1 MEKNLLIPY
10 KQLFL
15 FVLGGS
21 LYYMI
26 EILYRGYS
34 HWTRFMAGG
43 IIFLFAGYQSHS
55 HSSDYP
61 FWKETLHVWLFALCI
76 EFSTGCLVNL
86 RLGWNVWDYSN
97 LPFNLFGQV
106 CLPFAL
112 MFLPLCAA
120 AIILDNYICYWL
132 FQDKKPKYKIF

>member
-1 MEKNLLIPY
+1 MRMRKKKNLEARME
-10 KQLFL
+10 
-15 FVLGGS
+15 VC
-21 LYYMI
+21 
-26 EILYRGYS
+26 
-34 HWTRFMAGG
+34 
-43 IIFLFAGYQSHS
+43 
-55 HSSDYP
+55 
-61 FWKETLHVWLFALCI
+61 VALCI

>member
-1 MEKNLLIPY
+1 MEEKIPVLY

-15 FVLGGS
+15 FVFGGS

-34 HWTRFMAGG
+34 HWTMLMAGG
-43 IIFLFAGYQSHS
+43 IIFLFAGYQGHMHS
-55 HSSDYP
+55 GDYP
-61 FWKETLHVWLFALCI
+61 FWKKTLNVWLFALYV
-76 EFSTGCLVNL
+76 EFSMGCLVNL
-86 RLGWNVWDYSN
+86 RLGWNVWDYSD
-97 LPFNLFGQV
+97 LPFNILGQV

-120 AIILDNYICYWL
+120 AIIVDDYICYWL
-132 FQDKKPKYKIF
+132 FQDKKPTYKIF